1 MEQNQQSDEILKQ
14 FNVWKII
21 VPVLLGL
28 IVVIGFGFRDFDI
41 DLIKKINWSRSTIL
55 WVFLGLLAMII
66 RQFFLTLRLKL
77 VAEGR
82 LDWKQCFDIGILWEF
97 SSAATPST
105 VGGTAVALYF
115 LSKEGLSAGRSTTY
129 VLTTILLDGI
139 FFVTFIPLV
148 WFLLGSN
155 FLSPDINFAETL
167 LTDSPP
173 EPSSSNGWVYFFLL
187 GTIITVG
194 YAAIVAYGLLVN
206 PKSIGWMIRKF
217 FKLPFLKRWEEL
229 GERTASDLV
238 IASKGIR
245 DKKAGYWLSNLGVTY
260 IIWVMR
266 LAMVNI
272 TLLAVMT
279 IGNHLFILGRSL
291 ILYLVMLLSP
301 TPGAGG
307 VAEGTFIWLLKDFIP
322 EGSGAVLA
330 LLWRFISFY
339 IFLPIGLILLPQ
351 WLRKVYNKSYQA
363 KLKERNLALK
373 SGS

>member
-1 MEQNQQSDEILKQ
+1 M
-14 FNVWKII
+14 
-21 VPVLLGL
+21 
-28 IVVIGFGFRDFDI
+28 
-41 DLIKKINWSRSTIL
+41 
-55 WVFLGLLAMII
+55 AI
-66 RQFFLTLRLKL
+66 RQFFIALRLRL

-82 LDWKQCFDIGILWEF
+82 LNWRQCFDISILWEF

-129 VLTTILLDGI
+129 VMFTILLDGI
-139 FFVTFIPLV
+139 FFLTFIPLI

-155 FLSPDINFAETL
+155 FLSPDISFTETL
-167 LTDSPP
+167 L
-173 EPSSSNGWVYFFLL
+173 EGRSSAPASSTGWVYFFLL
-187 GTIITVG
+187 GTVLTVLSALIT
-194 YAAIVAYGLLVN
+194 AYGLLVN
-206 PKSIGWMIRKF
+206 PKFIGWLIRSF
-217 FKLPFLKRWEEL
+217 FKLPIVNRWSEL
-229 GERTASDLV
+229 GERTANDLV

-245 DKKAGYWLSNLGVTY
+245 NKSASYWLSNLGVTY
-260 IIWVMR
+260 IIWLMR

-272 TLLAVMT
+272 TLLGVMSV
-279 IGNHLFILGRSL
+279 GSQLFILGRSL

-307 VAEGTFIWLLKDFIP
+307 VAEGTFIWLLSDFIP

-351 WLRKVYNKSYQA
+351 WLRKVYKKSYQA
-363 KLKERNLALK
+363 ELKERNKAL
-373 SGS
+373 SSA

>member
-1 MEQNQQSDEILKQ
+1 MNQSRQSDEILKQ

-21 VPVLLGL
+21 IPVLLGL
-28 IVVIGFGFRDFDI
+28 IVVIALGFRDFDI

-55 WVFLGLLAMII
+55 WVFIGLLFMTV
-66 RQFFLTLRLKL
+66 RQCFIALRLKL
-77 VAEGR
+77 IAEGR
-82 LDWKQCFDIGILWEF
+82 LDWRQCFDISVLWEF

-115 LSKEGLSAGRSTTY
+115 LSKEGLSPGRSTTY
-129 VLTTILLDGI
+129 VLFTILLDGI
-139 FFVTFIPLV
+139 FFMTFIPLI
-148 WFLLGSN
+148 WYLLGSN

-167 LTDSPP
+167 LTRPRA
-173 EPSSSNGWVYFFLL
+173 EPSSSTGWVSLFLV

-194 YAAIVAYGLLVN
+194 YAALVAYGLLVN
-206 PKSIGWMIRKF
+206 PKSIGWLIRTI
-217 FKLPFLKRWEEL
+217 FKLPFLKRWEDMADK
-229 GERTASDLV
+229 TASDLV
-238 IASKGIR
+238 VASKGIR
-245 DKKAGYWLSNLGVTY
+245 NKSAGYWLSNLGVTY
-260 IIWVMR
+260 IIWLMR

-272 TLLAVMT
+272 TLLAVMSV
-279 IGNHLFILGRSL
+279 GNQLFILGRSL

-307 VAEGTFIWLLKDFIP
+307 VAEGTFIWLLTDFIP

-351 WLRKVYNKSYQA
+351 WLRRVYKSSYQET
-363 KLKERNLALK
+363 LKARNAAI
-373 SGS
+373 SAS

>member
-1 MEQNQQSDEILKQ
+1 MSQSQQSDDILKQ

-21 VPVLLGL
+21 IPVVLGL
-28 IVVIGFGFRDFDI
+28 IVVIGLGFRDFDI
-41 DLIKKINWSRSTIL
+41 DLIKKINWSRTTIL
-55 WVFLGLLAMII
+55 WVFLGLLAMAV
-66 RQFFLTLRLKL
+66 RQFFITLRLKL

-82 LDWKQCFDIGILWEF
+82 LDWKQCFDVGVLWEF

-129 VLTTILLDGI
+129 VLFTILLDGI
-139 FFVTFIPLV
+139 FFLTFIPLI

-155 FLSPDINFAETL
+155 FLSPDISFTETL
-167 LTDSPP
+167 FEGNAS
-173 EPSSSNGWVYFFLL
+173 EPTSSTGWVYFFVL
-187 GTIITVG
+187 GTVLTVG
-194 YAAIVAYGLLVN
+194 SALVTAYGLLVN
-206 PKSIGWMIRKF
+206 PKLIGWFIRSF
-217 FKLPFLKRWEEL
+217 FKLPYVNRWREL
-229 GERTASDLV
+229 GEKTASDLV

-245 DKKAGYWLSNLGVTY
+245 NKSASYWLSNLGVTY
-260 IIWVMR
+260 VIWIMR

-272 TLLAVMT
+272 TLLAVMSL
-279 IGNHLFILGRSL
+279 GSQLFILGRSL

-307 VAEGTFIWLLKDFIP
+307 VAEGTFIWLLQDFIP

-339 IFLPIGLILLPQ
+339 IFLPIGLLLLPN
-351 WLRKVYNKSYQA
+351 WIRKVYTKSYQDR
-363 KLKERNLALK
+363 LRERVKAIK
-373 SGS
+373 SA